1 MFRDFAGGPQQRHS
15 SGLVAHCLSF
25 VSFRTPILCE
35 SSNKKTCFILPS
47 KVIIEKS
54 RGKVSLLEQD
64 TIENVSESIKKS
76 KHIFKIII
84 HFLIHQNLP
93 QIMSFHLRY
102 MMVS

>member
-76 KHIFKIII
+76 KHIFEIIMY
-84 HFLIHQNLP
+84 FLYIKMCPKLCQF
-93 QIMSFHLRY
+93 I
-102 MMVS
+102 